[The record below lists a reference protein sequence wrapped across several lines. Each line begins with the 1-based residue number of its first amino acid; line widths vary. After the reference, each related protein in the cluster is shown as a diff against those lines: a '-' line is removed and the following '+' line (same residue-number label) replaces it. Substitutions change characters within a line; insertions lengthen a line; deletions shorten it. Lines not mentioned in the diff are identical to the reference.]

1 MLYIIYIF
9 YIYISKGKKPSFYQS
24 ERNMKYSIDKQEKY
38 SILALDEEKLDT
50 LIAPKLKSEFVTIF
64 QSGTSNLILDMS
76 KVKYVDSSGLSAIL
90 VANRLAGDEDG
101 FLVLAGITAHVM
113 KLITISKLD
122 NVLNLLP
129 TVKEAIDA
137 IFLSEAEKKLSQQS
151 DIEGN

>member
-1 MLYIIYIF
+1 
-9 YIYISKGKKPSFYQS
+9 
-24 ERNMKYSIDKQEKY
+24 MKYSIDKQEKY

-50 LIAPKLKSEFVTIF
+50 LVAPKLKSEFVTLF

-101 FLVLAGITAHVM
+101 FLVLAGITPHVM

-122 NVLNLLP
+122 NVLNLFP
-129 TVKEAIDA
+129 TIKEAIDA
-137 IFLSEAEKKLSQQS
+137 IFLSEVEKELNQ
-151 DIEGN
+151 GNDLKDN

>member
-1 MLYIIYIF
+1 
-9 YIYISKGKKPSFYQS
+9 
-24 ERNMKYSIDKQEKY
+24 MKYSIDKQEKY

-50 LIAPKLKSEFVTIF
+50 LVAPKLKSEFVTLF

-101 FLVLAGITAHVM
+101 FLILAGITPHVM

-122 NVLNLLP
+122 NVLNLFP
-129 TVKEAIDA
+129 TVKEAVDA
-137 IFLSEAEKKLSQQS
+137 IFLSEMEKELSQRG
-151 DIEGN
+151 DIKDN

>member
-1 MLYIIYIF
+1 
-9 YIYISKGKKPSFYQS
+9 
-24 ERNMKYSIDKQEKY
+24 MKYSIDKQEKY

-64 QSGTSNLILDMS
+64 QSGTANLILDMS

-101 FLVLAGITAHVM
+101 FLVLAGITPHVM

-129 TVKEAIDA
+129 TVKEAVDA
-137 IFLSEAEKKLSQQS
+137 IFLSEAEKELSQQNGKE
-151 DIEGN
+151 DN

>member
-1 MLYIIYIF
+1 
-9 YIYISKGKKPSFYQS
+9 
-24 ERNMKYSIDKQEKY
+24 MKYSIDKQEKY

-129 TVKEAIDA
+129 TVKEAVDA
-137 IFLSEAEKKLSQQS
+137 IFLSEAEKELNQQS

>member
-9 YIYISKGKKPSFYQS
+9 YIYTSKGKKPSFYQS

>member
-1 MLYIIYIF
+1 M
-9 YIYISKGKKPSFYQS
+9 KKFSYFTLFKRVILPSI
-24 ERNMKYSIDKQEKY
+24 NMKYSIDKQEKY
-38 SILALDEEKLDT
+38 SVLALDEEKLDT

-90 VANRLAGDEDG
+90 VANRLAGEEDG
-101 FLVLAGITAHVM
+101 FLVLAGITPHVM

-129 TVKEAIDA
+129 TVKEAIEA
-137 IFLSEAEKKLSQQS
+137 IYLSEVEKDLTQQNG
-151 DIEGN
+151 IEEK

>member
-1 MLYIIYIF
+1 
-9 YIYISKGKKPSFYQS
+9 
-24 ERNMKYSIDKQEKY
+24 MKYSIDKQEKY

-64 QSGTSNLILDMS
+64 QSGTNNLILDMS

-101 FLVLAGITAHVM
+101 FLVLAGVTPHVM

-122 NVLNLLP
+122 NVLNLFP
-129 TVKEAIDA
+129 TVVEAVEAIH
-137 IFLSEAEKKLSQQS
+137 LSEVEKELAQQQNGLES
-151 DIEGN
+151 K

>member
-1 MLYIIYIF
+1 
-9 YIYISKGKKPSFYQS
+9 
-24 ERNMKYSIDKQEKY
+24 MKYSIDKQEKY

-129 TVKEAIDA
+129 TVKEAVDA
-137 IFLSEAEKKLSQQS
+137 IFLSEAEKELSQQS
-151 DIEGN
+151 DIKGN

>member
-1 MLYIIYIF
+1 M
-9 YIYISKGKKPSFYQS
+9 KKFSNFTLFKRVILPSI
-24 ERNMKYSIDKQEKY
+24 NMKYSIDKQEKY
-38 SILALDEEKLDT
+38 SVLALDEEKLDT

-90 VANRLAGDEDG
+90 VANRLAGEEDG
-101 FLVLAGITAHVM
+101 FLVLAGITPHVM

-137 IFLSEAEKKLSQQS
+137 IYLSEVEKDLTQQNGV
-151 DIEGN
+151 EEK

>member
-1 MLYIIYIF
+1 
-9 YIYISKGKKPSFYQS
+9 
-24 ERNMKYSIDKQEKY
+24 MKYSIDKQEKY

-50 LIAPKLKSEFVTIF
+50 LVAPKLKSEFVTLF

-101 FLVLAGITAHVM
+101 FLILAGITPHVM

-122 NVLNLLP
+122 NVLNLFP

-137 IFLSEAEKKLSQQS
+137 IFLSEVEKELSQRG
-151 DIEGN
+151 DIKDN